1 MKLAILKT
9 MAFALVLG
17 TVACDMGPK
26 EGEEYLY
33 YVERL
38 NHEEKKVRE
47 NAMKNL
53 SQLKDERSVPGLNK
67 ALANGHAE
75 IKPELVKLITDLGDA
90 SSVKPMVDAIDW
102 RAGAGRDK
110 TGKMLAVANE
120 RIAKAL
126 GKLAKADNKEA
137 IDALIKLADSNHLNT
152 QLAAVVSLG
161 DLKAEAAVDQLLLVA
176 DGSSNNFM
184 VKNATIALGKIGDGR
199 AVPVLVKLLFFE
211 RAGVSFYA
219 EASYSLFQIGKPA
232 VAALIETYN
241 GTHKGLT
248 RLHLDEG
255 VRKTKALIILAD
267 IGGPE
272 VEKMA
277 LELANYAGQG
287 GYVARREAQTVL
299 GRMGVKAAVPILM
312 KNYDNV
318 DMSQSAYTLNAL
330 ERIGDRRMLQ
340 ALTNMTT
347 QAGFMKQCTGGQGSE
362 KQCKKH
368 ESAIRKT
375 RLDTLSRL
383 GTKETLAMVKEIL
396 EVEKPKSTKLQKAAE
411 AAKGRLLANEACD
424 GKDLVC
430 WMDQLKAKNP
440 RTREKAAYELM
451 WRQDPTSI
459 DALVGQLG
467 DEDNEA
473 RFPAIMALWR
483 MIPNQNNDKIV
494 AHIDGILAKE
504 KGQTQYVRINED
516 LKRLRIKLARGY

>member
-1 MKLAILKT
+1 
-9 MAFALVLG
+9 MA
-17 TVACDMGPK
+17 DP
-26 EGEEYLY
+26 
-33 YVERL
+33 
-38 NHEEKKVRE
+38 
-47 NAMKNL
+47 
-53 SQLKDERSVPGLNK
+53 
-67 ALANGHAE
+67 
-75 IKPELVKLITDLGDA
+75 
-90 SSVKPMVDAIDW
+90 SSVKPMIDAIDW

-120 RIAKAL
+120 RIAKGL
-126 GKLAKADNKEA
+126 GKLAKPDNKEA

-161 DLKAEAAVDQLLLVA
+161 QLKAAAAVDQLLLVA

-184 VKNATIALGKIGDGR
+184 VKNATIALGKIADAR

-232 VAALIETYN
+232 VPALIETYK

-255 VRKTKALIILAD
+255 VRKTKAIIILAD
-267 IGGPE
+267 IENSPE
-272 VEKMA
+272 VEKLA
-277 LELANYAGQG
+277 LELAKYAGQG

-312 KNYDNV
+312 ENYDNV

-330 ERIGDRRMLQ
+330 ERIGDRRMLKD
-340 ALTNMTT
+340 LTNMTT
-347 QAGFMKQCTGGQGSE
+347 QAGYMKQCTSGQGSE

-375 RLDTLSRL
+375 RLATLSRL
-383 GTKETLAMVKEIL
+383 GNKDTMTMVKEIL
-396 EVEKPKSTKLQKAAE
+396 EVEKPTNKKLLKEAQ
-411 AAKGRLLANEACD
+411 AAKGRLEANVACD

-451 WRQDPTSI
+451 WRKNSDSI

-473 RFPAIMALWR
+473 RFPAILALWR

-494 AHIDGILAKE
+494 AHIDGILKKE

>member
-1 MKLAILKT
+1 M
-9 MAFALVLG
+9 
-17 TVACDMGPK
+17 
-26 EGEEYLY
+26 
-33 YVERL
+33 
-38 NHEEKKVRE
+38 
-47 NAMKNL
+47 
-53 SQLKDERSVPGLNK
+53 
-67 ALANGHAE
+67 
-75 IKPELVKLITDLGDA
+75 
-90 SSVKPMVDAIDW
+90 
-102 RAGAGRDK
+102 
-110 TGKMLAVANE
+110 
-120 RIAKAL
+120 
-126 GKLAKADNKEA
+126 
-137 IDALIKLADSNHLNT
+137 
-152 QLAAVVSLG
+152 
-161 DLKAEAAVDQLLLVA
+161 
-176 DGSSNNFM
+176 
-184 VKNATIALGKIGDGR
+184 
-199 AVPVLVKLLFFE
+199 
-211 RAGVSFYA
+211 
-219 EASYSLFQIGKPA
+219 
-232 VAALIETYN
+232 
-241 GTHKGLT
+241 
-248 RLHLDEG
+248 
-255 VRKTKALIILAD
+255 AD

-483 MIPNQNNDKIV
+483 MISIRTTIKSWHTSTASWRKRRPNSV
-494 AHIDGILAKE
+494 RAHQRRPQASPHQTGARLPGAALKFFHYPKCGTCKRPRMVEEPRTRGRCDRHRGCPTDEGAAQEILEISGLPLQKFFNTSGQSYRNGNFKE
-504 KGQTQYVRINED
+504 K
-516 LKRLRIKLARGY
+516 LKSMSDDEALNALAADGSSSNGHFCEPGSGFGRL